1 MTDEPVDRAISII
14 SPMSFVRIGIVDES
28 IQEQIQME
36 VQPAVINTEEDQKP
50 ENDFV
55 RNTEILEV

>member
-14 SPMSFVRIGIVDES
+14 SPIPSVRIGTVDES
-28 IQEQIQME
+28 IQEKMQKE
-36 VQPAVINTEEDQKP
+36 VQPAVINTKEEQRP

-55 RNTEILEV
+55 RNTEVLEV